1 MVGPE
6 MVGYG
11 TVRYGQGDK
20 FGRTPVLKWNG
31 RWEIPNGS
39 GYFATRAYVA
49 VDKRTITVDEV
60 MVTVDELTV
69 GGR

>member
-20 FGRTPVLKWNG
+20 FGRTPVIEVKKSKFG
-31 RWEIPNGS
+31 RRNDIKSQKKG
-39 GYFATRAYVA
+39 
-49 VDKRTITVDEV
+49 
-60 MVTVDELTV
+60 
-69 GGR
+69 